1 MYEIVP
7 TKHFLKQV
15 TSLNEETKKVLD
27 NKIELLR
34 VNPFRFKAIEGYRAT
49 LLRVRFSDRGKSK
62 RLVYEVRG
70 GSVILWAI
78 FDRDKEYKDLHRY
91 LAQRA

>member
-15 TSLNEETKKVLD
+15 TGLNEETKKVLD

-34 VNPFRFKAIEGYRAT
+34 VNPFRFKAIEG
-49 LLRVRFSDRGKSK
+49 VSSDASSRP
-62 RLVYEVRG
+62 L
-70 GSVILWAI
+70 
-78 FDRDKEYKDLHRY
+78 F
-91 LAQRA
+91 